1 MASPKTEIVLTL
13 NGQAVLS
20 VLEEMRK
27 YAAAVKKEMD
37 GLDVASKEYKE
48 LRQKYD
54 ALNSARESTIKST
67 ERLNHAV
74 QNLANTS
81 LQNLRRAL
89 GDGKRSLESLTEAQ
103 IEQANQI
110 REKMRLVGNQLRLLS
125 GEYVKISE
133 GLTKLSSQSDAWLS
147 KAIKQQNETLLVTE
161 RGSDAYREQTKVLRT
176 LTNEQN
182 RRAAAAKAEA
192 EAERQTLFKGQVAS
206 SRRMLSSKET
216 MQGFSS
222 TELQT
227 SLNILRQAQS
237 QVKMGSDEWRTYGEE
252 IARAEKNLAELSGKL
267 KEVKQGMT
275 KVEAEGILQNVGG
288 HSEKEIREA
297 ISLMKL
303 LQSEVQVG
311 GDEWKAY
318 ASKIDT
324 AENELAQLTNRAKEV
339 KQALSTDEMTV
350 RLNNL
355 NTQSEQ
361 SLKEM
366 LNYLEQ
372 AKAQMIPFEDSWH
385 RVAQQIAM
393 VNQRMEEVRNPKPY
407 AKNFFSAN
415 NIAFDKEL
423 TLADGSKHAITSN
436 DLQWAKGYLQKE
448 LNETSVGDTR
458 RIEGIKHA
466 LSAIEEKLKAVSN
479 AGEEATMS
487 AEKLENVLSDM
498 KSASLNELKQASVT
512 LRNKL
517 EFLPPSAEEA
527 QELRKKLVLLDREI
541 KQVGDDAVN
550 VNDVIEKHKKGQASV
565 QELRKAYEQLKKELE
580 TISTGDEDFNKKRQ
594 QIDQLRSSIERVTG
608 AVNRQGGAWQTALRN
623 LTAYAGLFEIF
634 NRVKTLITGVV
645 QKNFEYSGSL
655 TDIRKV
661 AGFTNKEIVALS
673 KNLAL
678 IDTRTTADELA
689 QIAYEG
695 AKLGM
700 SNFGVEGMAGFVRAA
715 DQIKVAIGEEMGEGA
730 LPALSKMVEVMGLIP
745 KMGIEQSMLAT
756 GSAMFKLSSSSTA
769 TSTNIVEFAKR
780 LTGVSRTAGITIDQL
795 LALGSASDA
804 MMLMPEV
811 ASTAMSKLIVSLQKN
826 HNLIEKDLG
835 LQKGVINSYYEQGR
849 AMEAVV
855 LILERAKKIGNMNAL
870 GDIFKDFGSDGQRLI
885 SSVVTMAKNVDMLKD
900 HLDIANEAFEEGTAV
915 TAEYKMQ
922 QDSAIGILERA
933 NNLWTK
939 AFVNPKGVDNVKA
952 FAEVWYEV
960 SRALTSNTAAVGSLN
975 FLFQVMLFLLKGVMI
990 LLPGLVAGFMFK
1002 GVSAVV
1008 LSVKNALLGM
1018 GEASLWAAIKA
1029 RSLTSAIRG
1038 MNAAMKANWISVLIG
1053 LLVELGVAIYD
1064 FFKGTEEATEKQK
1077 TLNDY
1082 VREGSAEWDRER
1094 RKLDSY
1100 VRALEDSNISSE
1112 RRVDILRKFNREYRP
1127 YLEKLGIEVNSVDTL
1142 KKHYA
1147 LLNEEISKKMFYQM
1161 RESAYKDRLDP
1172 IQKDIG
1178 STLMDYSKFIN
1189 SKEGSSFKA
1198 FGTDYVVD
1206 LIYKGFKPNDI
1217 VRSMLP
1223 QGANLKKNV
1232 DAGRQSKTGN
1242 RKGSENP
1249 YNILDTARNKAYQY
1263 VEKPNVD
1270 AKTEA
1275 KIYQLVSKLYEG
1287 EKRRIST
1294 KENIDKTFNPLVRD
1308 YTPWYDEELGTLS
1321 NDAPDKDEIAEEKRV
1336 AREVAKDRREQ
1347 LKEAQDEANAII
1359 DNVGN
1364 YFDRQINAKLAKAIE
1379 DGLSETEREFEIEPL
1394 KKAKNDALSQVRLA
1408 IAGKKNSWNDILNG
1422 LSGIK
1427 AEKDDET
1434 GFNMSDSL
1442 LSDIEKVNIGSLR
1455 QKMLTLS
1462 SGLKLP
1468 FNSVIAQIFAKA
1480 TRNQQDNLNTE
1491 IRQRDARKKAA
1502 EEQDFLG
1509 LVKNKNYEDFNKLG
1523 YANPSA
1529 AELADRNKFEAR
1541 RMRIF
1546 QMFETARQQ
1555 IDGLSA
1561 LNMGEAADR
1570 GKLMTLLFG
1579 DDPDKFG
1586 AQISEVLKNSEEDWR
1601 AFYYKL
1607 IQYANEYGEAVDKY
1621 RKRGVDLFDD
1631 TTTGPDGSKSE
1642 TRESQLISRYVSI
1655 QKALGGLRY
1664 DKETG
1669 TAKTIS
1675 FGKGMAM
1682 SMGLTSNEEDP
1693 EIAQLRLKYEKELA
1707 LYEKFKEMYQNDVN
1721 MQGEIQRRKKEL
1733 FDAGLAYTEKVSA
1746 SQQEQAN
1753 NLFNLLAPVQQF
1765 GWSVGEAFATMTQDA
1780 KEGKKQV
1787 KAALKAMANSF
1798 AQSTLEIIKQNLM
1811 RQMNTQI
1818 TYGNIETMSKTHG
1831 VAMVSAEQTKNTEL
1845 SAAQQIHDTESIAQQ
1860 AATTTAK
1867 TQLSLAEAIA
1877 KCFGELGPIGGPI
1890 AMAGVM
1896 AVISGALSFALNAA
1910 LGGKNKD
1917 AKNIKTVNSKIV
1929 SGMLTYDSGNVQ
1941 ELKPYVART
1950 GEVYWA
1956 ADDDGKN
1963 ISGVRMLSTPTATTI
1978 NGQAA
1983 LVAENGPEIVI
1994 GRETTQAMMMNAPT
2008 LLKALVNFDRNYSG
2022 RRAFDTGNVGETIG
2036 KNAPINSISDG
2047 LIAESAAS
2055 NAALLQAIS
2064 VLLKRLEQPIQAKI
2078 DMYGRGNLYE
2088 SMNKANNFM
2097 KNKS

>member
-678 IDTRTTADELA
+678 IDTRTTTDELA

-1275 KIYQLVSKLYEG
+1275 RIYQLVSKLYEG

>member
-1 MASPKTEIVLTL
+1 MASNKKTQIVITA
-13 NGQAVLS
+13 NATV
-20 VLEEMRK
+20 
-27 YAAAVKKEMD
+27 AKKVMD
-37 GLDVASKEYKE
+37 ELQQKVEGIKQKMEALDVTTKKGQKEFNRLKNE
-48 LRQKYD
+48 LVSY
-54 ALNSARESTIKST
+54 NSAIT
-67 ERLNHAV
+67 
-74 QNLANTS
+74 QNISNAEILQKALDNLSDTS
-81 LQNLRRAL
+81 LRDLRRAL
-89 GDGKRSLESLTEAQ
+89 S
-103 IEQANQI
+103 
-110 REKMRLVGNQLRLLS
+110 
-125 GEYVKISE
+125 
-133 GLTKLSSQSDAWLS
+133 
-147 KAIKQQNETLLVTE
+147 
-161 RGSDAYREQTKVLRT
+161 
-176 LTNEQN
+176 
-182 RRAAAAKAEA
+182 AAKSE
-192 EAERQTLFKGQVAS
+192 LNKMSAS
-206 SRRMLSSKET
+206 
-216 MQGFSS
+216 
-222 TELQT
+222 
-227 SLNILRQAQS
+227 
-237 QVKMGSDEWRTYGEE
+237 DP
-252 IARAEKNLAELSGKL
+252 KL
-267 KEVKQGMT
+267 KQRQQDIS
-275 KVEAEGILQNVGG
+275 ILQ
-288 HSEKEIREA
+288 
-297 ISLMKL
+297 
-303 LQSEVQVG
+303 
-311 GDEWKAY
+311 
-318 ASKIDT
+318 
-324 AENELAQLTNRAKEV
+324 
-339 KQALSTDEMTV
+339 
-350 RLNNL
+350 
-355 NTQSEQ
+355 
-361 SLKEM
+361 
-366 LNYLEQ
+366 
-372 AKAQMIPFEDSWH
+372 
-385 RVAQQIAM
+385 
-393 VNQRMEEVRNPKPY
+393 
-407 AKNFFSAN
+407 
-415 NIAFDKEL
+415 
-423 TLADGSKHAITSN
+423 
-436 DLQWAKGYLQKE
+436 
-448 LNETSVGDTR
+448 
-458 RIEGIKHA
+458 
-466 LSAIEEKLKAVSN
+466 
-479 AGEEATMS
+479 
-487 AEKLENVLSDM
+487 
-498 KSASLNELKQASVT
+498 
-512 LRNKL
+512 
-517 EFLPPSAEEA
+517 
-527 QELRKKLVLLDREI
+527 
-541 KQVGDDAVN
+541 
-550 VNDVIEKHKKGQASV
+550 
-565 QELRKAYEQLKKELE
+565 
-580 TISTGDEDFNKKRQ
+580 Q
-594 QIDQLRSSIERVTG
+594 QIDKVTG
-608 AVNRQGGAWQTALRN
+608 AVKRQGGAWQTALKN
-623 LTAYAGLFEIF
+623 LTAYVGLFEIF
-634 NRVKTLITGVV
+634 NRVKALITGVV

-678 IDTRTTADELA
+678 IETRTTTDALA
-689 QIAYEG
+689 QMAYEG

-900 HLDIANEAFEEGTAV
+900 HLDIASEAFAEGTAV

-922 QDSAIGILERA
+922 QESAIGILERA

-939 AFVNPKGVDNVKA
+939 TFVNPQGVDNVKELA
-952 FAEVWYEV
+952 KVWYEV
-960 SRALTSNTAAVGSLN
+960 SKALTSNTAVVGSLN
-975 FLFQVMLFLLKGVMI
+975 FLFQTMLFLLKGVMF
-990 LLPGLVAGFMFK
+990 LLPGLVAGLMFR
-1002 GVSAVV
+1002 GVSAIV
-1008 LSVKNALLGM
+1008 LGVKTALLGM
-1018 GEASLWAAIKA
+1018 GEASLWAAIKVKG
-1029 RSLTSAIRG
+1029 LTGAIRG
-1038 MNAAMKANWISVLIG
+1038 MNAAMKANWISLLIG
-1053 LLVELGVAIYD
+1053 LLVELGIAIYD

-1082 VREGSAEWDRER
+1082 VREGSAEWERER

-1100 VRALEDSNISSE
+1100 VRALKDSNISSE
-1112 RRVDILRKFNREYRP
+1112 RRADILRKFNREYRP

-1161 RESAYKDRLDP
+1161 RESAYKDRLGP
-1172 IQKDIG
+1172 IQEDIG

-1206 LIYKGFKPNDI
+1206 LIHKGFKPNDI

-1223 QGANLKKNV
+1223 QSANLKKNV
-1232 DAGRQSKTGN
+1232 DAGRQSKANNKKDG
-1242 RKGSENP
+1242 KNP
-1249 YNILDTARNKAYQY
+1249 YNILDTARNKIYQY

-1321 NDAPDKDEIAEEKRV
+1321 NDAPDKDEIAEGKRV

-1364 YFDRQINAKLAKAIE
+1364 YFDRQINAKLAKAVE
-1379 DGLSETEREFEIEPL
+1379 NGLSETEREFEVEPL

-1408 IAGKKNSWNDILNG
+1408 IAGKKNSWDKTLNG

-1427 AEKDDET
+1427 VETADET

-1442 LSDIEKVNIGSLR
+1442 LADIEKVSINSLR
-1455 QKMLTLS
+1455 KKMLTLS

-1468 FNSVIAQIFAKA
+1468 FNSVISQIFAKA
-1480 TRNQQDNLNTE
+1480 TRNQQENLKAE
-1491 IRQRDARKKAA
+1491 VKQRDARKKAA

-1509 LVKNKNYEDFNKLG
+1509 LVKRKNYEDFNKLG
-1523 YANPSA
+1523 YANPTA
-1529 AELADRNKFEAR
+1529 EELADPNKLEAR
-1541 RMRIF
+1541 RLRIF
-1546 QMFETARQQ
+1546 QMFEMARQQ
-1555 IDGLSA
+1555 IDELAA
-1561 LNMGEAADR
+1561 LNMGESADR
-1570 GKLMTLLFG
+1570 GKLITLLFG

-1586 AQISEVLKNSEEDWR
+1586 AQISKVLKNSEADWR

-1621 RKRGVDLFDD
+1621 RKRGVELFDD
-1631 TTTGPDGSKSE
+1631 ATAGPDGSKNETSE
-1642 TRESQLISRYVSI
+1642 GLLIDRYVSM
-1655 QKALGGLRY
+1655 QKALGGMQY
-1664 DKETG
+1664 DKKEG
-1669 TAKTIS
+1669 AAKTLS

-1682 SMGLTSNEEDP
+1682 SMGFSSNDEDP

-1733 FDAGLAYTEKVSA
+1733 FDAGLAYTEKVST
-1746 SQQEQAN
+1746 SQQEQVN
-1753 NLFNLLAPVQQF
+1753 NLLNLLAPVQQF
-1765 GWSVGEAFATMTQDA
+1765 GWSIGEAFAVMTQDA
-1780 KEGKKQV
+1780 KEGKNQV
-1787 KAALKAMANSF
+1787 KAALKSMANSF
-1798 AQSTLEIIKQNLM
+1798 AQSTLEIIKQNLI

-1818 TYGNIETMSKTHG
+1818 TYGNIETMSNAHG
-1831 VAMVSAEQTKNTEL
+1831 AAMLTSEQAKNTAL
-1845 SAAQQIHDTESIAQQ
+1845 SAAQTIHDSESIAQQ
-1860 AATTTAK
+1860 AATTTVK
-1867 TQLSLAEAIA
+1867 TQLSLAGAIA
-1877 KCFGELGPIGGPI
+1877 KCFEELGPIGGPI

-1910 LGGKNKD
+1910 LGSKNKD
-1917 AKNIKTVNSKIV
+1917 SKNMKTVNSKIV

-1941 ELKPYVART
+1941 KLNPYVSRT

-1956 ADDDGKN
+1956 AKDDGKN
-1963 ISGVRMLSTPTATTI
+1963 ISGVRMLTAPTATTI

-2022 RRAFDTGNVGETIG
+2022 RRALDTGNISETIS
-2036 KNAPINSISDG
+2036 NTTSIGGVSDS
-2047 LIAESAAS
+2047 LIAENTAN
-2055 NAALLQAIS
+2055 NAALLQAINN
-2064 VLLKRLEQPIQAKI
+2064 LLRRLEHPIQAKI

-2088 SMNKANNFM
+2088 SMSKANNFM
-2097 KNKS
+2097 KDKS

>member
-678 IDTRTTADELA
+678 IDTRTTTDELA

-870 GDIFKDFGSDGQRLI
+870 GDIFKDFGSDGQQLI